1 MVLSRECLLTAQVS
15 PDSVVLAAET
25 VGLAGLAGSVSRAL
39 AEDVSYRLREVASTA
54 ATLLRHS
61 RKATT
66 NIIDWSMFVYFYMG
80 FNSAIGHCACNQTIF
95 ISRIVV
101 CINRIVN
108 ELGY

>member
-1 MVLSRECLLTAQVS
+1 MFKVS

-61 RKATT
+61 RKATSNT
-66 NIIDWSMFVYFYMG
+66 IDLSMFVCLCWASTPALDKTLCLLIRQLLY
-80 FNSAIGHCACNQTIF
+80 QE
-95 ISRIVV
+95 ISFA
-101 CINRIVN
+101 
-108 ELGY
+108 